1 MTLPQ
6 ERFKDSYK
14 NWRWNPFSE
23 TDMAVDKEEDGLVI
37 PSGSPF
43 VVQLLEVPRLND
55 PTTVSV
61 RAYDTKTN
69 VDQNSSSGQK
79 VLYVAST
86 TGFSATDKIIINR
99 GGEREEEGV
108 VDTIQA
114 GVSLTLV
121 DSLTNPHTA
130 AQADDVEKYIEFTE
144 VGTAPTQ
151 SQYRVDYPPD
161 DGEGTGLIEFNQN
174 DASKEIRVNYK
185 ATGSPALEEFLDTK
199 VSYPAGDPSDHQI
212 LGFVSGAPDWRYNPI
227 RYFHEGQVIYNAAGE
242 DESCLLFRFKKT
254 ANEGKVYLELKGA
267 KLHQGYYS
275 ELFQHNHGVGTLSI
289 PFAPNHTHAAGS
301 LAGSQPNHIHPLTGS
316 TANQSVS
323 HNHVINNISH
333 QHAIPTTGS
342 GGQTGWANGC
352 TSPTAN
358 QSASHNHA
366 KGTLAVGN
374 GGNDAV
380 TIAGNTGSN
389 GYHEHVISGNTANA
403 GVAAKTY
410 NNEAKI
416 YVDSVDKTAAFI
428 ALCALDKLG
437 NGTGSHAFVTTGS
450 GEIDVSTWFASNK
463 IYEIKITQPSS
474 GYGGRVLLHIELV

>member
-1 MTLPQ
+1 MPI

-14 NWRWNPFSE
+14 NWRFLPFGSV
-23 TDMAVDKEEDGLVI
+23 DMAVDKEEDGLVI

-55 PTTVSV
+55 PTSVSV
-61 RAYDTKTN
+61 RAYGIKTT
-69 VDQNSSSGQK
+69 VDQNSSSGQP

-86 TGFSATDKIIINR
+86 TGFSATDKIVINR
-99 GGEREEEGV
+99 GGDREEDGQIDSV
-108 VDTIQA
+108 QA
-114 GVSLTLV
+114 GVSLTLS
-121 DSLTNPHTA
+121 DNLTYTHTA
-130 AQADDVEKYIEFTE
+130 AQADDVEKYIEFAE
-144 VGTAPTQ
+144 VDTAPTQ

-199 VSYPAGDPSDHQI
+199 VSYPAGDPTDHQI
-212 LGFVSGAPDWRYNPI
+212 LGFVSGAPDWRNNPI
-227 RYFHEGQVIYNAAGE
+227 RYFHEGPVIYNAAGE
-242 DESCLLFRFKKT
+242 DESCLLFRFKRT
-254 ANEGKVYLELKGA
+254 ANEGKIYLELKGA

-275 ELFQHNHGVGTLSI
+275 ELLQHNHGVGTLTI

-301 LAGSQPNHIHPLTGS
+301 LAGSQPDHTHPLTGS

-323 HNHVINNISH
+323 HNHVISNISH
-333 QHAIPTTGS
+333 QHAIPATGS

-352 TSPTAN
+352 TSPSGN

-380 TIAGNTGSN
+380 TITGNTGSN

-410 NNEAKI
+410 PDQLKVYING
-416 YVDSVDKTAAFI
+416 VDKTAEVL
-428 ALCALDKLG
+428 ALTGLTQFGD
-437 NGTGSHAFVTTGS
+437 GTVGHAFVSTGS
-450 GEIDVSTWFASNK
+450 GEMDISSLVSAAQFH
-463 IYEIKITQPSS
+463 EIKITEPTS
-474 GYGGRVLLHIELV
+474 GKGGGCLLHLELY